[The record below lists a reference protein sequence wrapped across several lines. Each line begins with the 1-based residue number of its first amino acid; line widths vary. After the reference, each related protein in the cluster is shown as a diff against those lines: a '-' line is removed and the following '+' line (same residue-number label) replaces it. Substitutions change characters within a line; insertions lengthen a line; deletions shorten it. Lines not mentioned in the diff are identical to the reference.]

1 MYAGDVLSRFAK
13 LFRKPDYRVNA
24 YAHKD
29 LSGETKL
36 AWHARL
42 KLLLSTRR
50 GLDHAAE
57 TPEIWAR
64 HRKWVLLVLA
74 FVAAWVLAESAVAWN
89 FFEG

>member
-1 MYAGDVLSRFAK
+1 MYAGDVLSLIAK

-24 YAHKD
+24 YTHRD
-29 LSGETKL
+29 LSHETKL

-42 KLLLSTRR
+42 KLLLSARR

-64 HRKWVLLVLA
+64 HRKWILLVLA
-74 FVAAWVLAESAVAWN
+74 LAAAWVMGESAVAWN

>member
-1 MYAGDVLSRFAK
+1 LSRIAK

-24 YAHKD
+24 YAHRD
-29 LSGETKL
+29 LSPSTKL

-42 KLLLSTRR
+42 RLLLSARR
-50 GLDHAAE
+50 GLDHSTE

-64 HRKWVLLVLA
+64 HRKWILLVLA
-74 FVAAWVLAESAVAWN
+74 LAAAWVLGESAVAWD

>member
-1 MYAGDVLSRFAK
+1 VYAGDVLSLIAK

-24 YAHKD
+24 YTHRD
-29 LSGETKL
+29 LSHETKL

-64 HRKWVLLVLA
+64 HRKWILLVLA
-74 FVAAWVLAESAVAWN
+74 LVVAWVLAESAVAWD
-89 FFEG
+89 FYEG

>member
-1 MYAGDVLSRFAK
+1 VLSRIAN

-24 YAHKD
+24 YAHRD
-29 LSGETKL
+29 LSAETKL

-42 KLLLSTRR
+42 KLLLSARR
-50 GLDHAAE
+50 GLDHSAE

-64 HRKWVLLVLA
+64 YRKWILLVLA
-74 FVAAWVLAESAVAWN
+74 LLVAWVLAESAIAWN

>member
-1 MYAGDVLSRFAK
+1 MSLIAK

-24 YAHKD
+24 YTHRD
-29 LSGETKL
+29 LSHETKL

-42 KLLLSTRR
+42 KLLLSARR

-64 HRKWVLLVLA
+64 HRKWILLVLA
-74 FVAAWVLAESAVAWN
+74 LAVAWVMGESAVAWN

>member
-1 MYAGDVLSRFAK
+1 VLSLIAK

-24 YAHKD
+24 YTHRD
-29 LSGETKL
+29 LSHETKL

-42 KLLLSTRR
+42 KLLLSARR

-64 HRKWVLLVLA
+64 HRKWILLVLA
-74 FVAAWVLAESAVAWN
+74 LAAAWVLGESAVAWD

>member
-1 MYAGDVLSRFAK
+1 MLRRLLK

-24 YAHKD
+24 YAHRD
-29 LSGETKL
+29 LSDETKL

-42 KLLLSTRR
+42 RLLLSARR

-57 TPEIWAR
+57 TPGVWTR
-64 HRKWVLLVLA
+64 YRKWVLLALA
-74 FVAAWVLAESAVAWN
+74 LAAAWILAESAVAWN

>member
-1 MYAGDVLSRFAK
+1 MLRRLAQ

-24 YAHKD
+24 YAHND

-64 HRKWVLLVLA
+64 HRKWFLLVLA
-74 FVAAWVLAESAVAWN
+74 LAVAWVLAESAVAWN

>member
-1 MYAGDVLSRFAK
+1 MSLIAK

-24 YAHKD
+24 YTHRD
-29 LSGETKL
+29 LSHETKL

-64 HRKWVLLVLA
+64 HRKWILLVLA
-74 FVAAWVLAESAVAWN
+74 LAAAWVLGESAIAWD

>member
-1 MYAGDVLSRFAK
+1 MSLIAK

-24 YAHKD
+24 YTHRD
-29 LSGETKL
+29 LSHETKL

-42 KLLLSTRR
+42 KLLLSARR

-64 HRKWVLLVLA
+64 HRKWVLLAMALVS
-74 FVAAWVLAESAVAWN
+74 AWVLAESAIAWN

>member
-1 MYAGDVLSRFAK
+1 MSLIAK

-24 YAHKD
+24 YTHRD
-29 LSGETKL
+29 LSHETKL

-42 KLLLSTRR
+42 RLLLSARR

-64 HRKWVLLVLA
+64 HRKWILLVLA
-74 FVAAWVLAESAVAWN
+74 LAAAWVLGESAVAWD

>member
-1 MYAGDVLSRFAK
+1 MLRRLAK

-24 YAHKD
+24 YAHRD

-42 KLLLSTRR
+42 KLLLSARR

-64 HRKWVLLVLA
+64 HRKWILLALA
-74 FVAAWVLAESAVAWN
+74 LAAAWVLAESAVAWN

>member
-1 MYAGDVLSRFAK
+1 MLRHVAN

-24 YAHKD
+24 YAHRD

-36 AWHARL
+36 AWHAHL
-42 KLLLSTRR
+42 KLLLSARR
-50 GLDHAAE
+50 GLDHSAE

-64 HRKWVLLVLA
+64 HRKWILLVLA
-74 FVAAWVLAESAVAWN
+74 LLFAWVLAESATAWN

>member
-1 MYAGDVLSRFAK
+1 MSLIAK

-24 YAHKD
+24 YTHRD
-29 LSGETKL
+29 LSHETKL

-42 KLLLSTRR
+42 KLLLSARR

-64 HRKWVLLVLA
+64 HRKWILLVLA
-74 FVAAWVLAESAVAWN
+74 LAAAWVLGESAVAWD

>member
-1 MYAGDVLSRFAK
+1 MYAGDVLSLIAK

-42 KLLLSTRR
+42 RLLLSMRR

-64 HRKWVLLVLA
+64 HRKWILLVLA
-74 FVAAWVLAESAVAWN
+74 LAAAWVLGESAAAWD

>member
-1 MYAGDVLSRFAK
+1 MYAGDVLSLIAK

-24 YAHKD
+24 YTHRD
-29 LSGETKL
+29 LSHETKL

-64 HRKWVLLVLA
+64 HRKWILLVLA
-74 FVAAWVLAESAVAWN
+74 LAAAWVLGESAVAWN